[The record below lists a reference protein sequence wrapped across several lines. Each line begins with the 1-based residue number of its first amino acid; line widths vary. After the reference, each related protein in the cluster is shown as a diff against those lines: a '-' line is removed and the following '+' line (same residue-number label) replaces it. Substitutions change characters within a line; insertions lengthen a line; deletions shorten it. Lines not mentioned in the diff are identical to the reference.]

1 MKLIIVTLLIVL
13 IFSRNVFASLKI
25 NEIYPNPQTG
35 EKEWVE
41 FYNSASS
48 SADLSE
54 YVFDDDSDFDFDSGN
69 GDKILINGILPEN
82 SVCYW
87 ELNSYLNNDGDSPTL
102 FKTDGIII
110 DTFSYTTTQK
120 GKSYSRIPD
129 GVDWQIDTNP
139 TKASLN
145 CFDLIPTLT
154 PTPTVAPT
162 EATGNLT
169 PTSPAVVLTEAGPI
183 SYDNIYISE
192 AMVNPMTGEKEW
204 VEIYN
209 NNDFSVSLS
218 NWFIDDLENAGSS
231 PKVFSLEIT
240 AKSYAIFDF
249 SSSIFNNDGDSIRL
263 LDFNKNLKD
272 DFEYQKTETGK
283 TLGRTSFDSD
293 DFCLQEAS
301 KNSTNNPCINPT
313 PTLIALVKTE
323 QTNLSPAK
331 NVIQTKT
338 PTVKTNNFDVSIH
351 RSINYPTG
359 IVQKNYDN
367 GDVLGLTNEIIINS
381 PNNKSLINLLTIL
394 STSYSLLVIIS
405 ILIKSKVLNKYA
417 MAS

>member
-102 FKTDGIII
+102 FKTDGVIV
-110 DTFSYTTTQK
+110 DTYNYTTTQK
-120 GKSYSRIPD
+120 GKSYSRIPN
-129 GVDWQIDTNP
+129 GADWQINTNP

-162 EATGNLT
+162 EGTGNLT
-169 PTSPAVVLTEAGPI
+169 PTSP
-183 SYDNIYISE
+183 
-192 AMVNPMTGEKEW
+192 
-204 VEIYN
+204 
-209 NNDFSVSLS
+209 
-218 NWFIDDLENAGSS
+218 
-231 PKVFSLEIT
+231 
-240 AKSYAIFDF
+240 
-249 SSSIFNNDGDSIRL
+249 
-263 LDFNKNLKD
+263 
-272 DFEYQKTETGK
+272 
-283 TLGRTSFDSD
+283 
-293 DFCLQEAS
+293 
-301 KNSTNNPCINPT
+301 
-313 PTLIALVKTE
+313 
-323 QTNLSPAK
+323 
-331 NVIQTKT
+331 
-338 PTVKTNNFDVSIH
+338 
-351 RSINYPTG
+351 
-359 IVQKNYDN
+359 
-367 GDVLGLTNEIIINS
+367 
-381 PNNKSLINLLTIL
+381 
-394 STSYSLLVIIS
+394 
-405 ILIKSKVLNKYA
+405 
-417 MAS
+417 